1 MKTGRDIIGY
11 NLGLI
16 LFIILIPLIMW
27 KASGSFN
34 YGVIHIIVLVAFGA
48 IGIALSIWS
57 IVYMKLVGK
66 GNPMD
71 AFNHEVAPR
80 TSVLM
85 TDGPYKIC
93 RNPMLLGVF
102 IYYLGLV
109 IFLHSWQAILI
120 FVLYFAIMMVQV
132 SKEEKRLE
140 QDFGE
145 AYTEYKK
152 STKKLIP
159 YIW

>member
-34 YGVIHIIVLVAFGA
+34 YGVIHIIVLVAFGVA
-48 IGIALSIWS
+48 GIALSIWS

-109 IFLHSWQAILI
+109 IFLHSWQAIMI

-132 SKEEKRLE
+132 SREEKRLE
-140 QDFGE
+140 QDFSE

-159 YIW
+159 YI